1 MTTATNKFK
10 KSHRAGLH
18 RESSEDKTD
27 LVDFKMVTFSLAGKD
42 YGIDIMKVKEI
53 ARFVNFTYVP
63 NTPPFVRGVYNLRG
77 EILSIID
84 LRAMFNLPHEEKKNG
99 EEESGLILRLESNM
113 IGVIVDRIDKVVG
126 IHSST
131 IQPPH
136 PIFGDINIKYISGVV
151 ENEGRLYIILDVE
164 RILGKSDAEDQSR
177 SKSKSR
183 IADEKGLNQPVGKSL
198 RVEVKDLDTDKEE
211 PIKGNET
218 QVDTK
223 ELNKKFIAE
232 ALEAIEGFFVTSLN
246 SAWFTRRFK
255 QWFSER
261 GETDCQVQSQSEAMA
276 FLNPFYS
283 PYTGKLWGD
292 EYAAL
297 FEKELPS
304 DLGKQINVWNP
315 GCGKGYETYCLAAIL
330 RKKYPDVQ
338 IKIWAS
344 DKDLL
349 NISAAPTMVFQNS
362 EIPRWCRDFM
372 IEGKNGLSFNQKI
385 KDSILFEYH
394 DITNT
399 HSMPPIQLFVA
410 RDLFSFLKPSLVAR
424 IFEDIKDR
432 VKGNGILCL
441 GQNEIPPPDSG
452 WVVQDKSSLGFSHK
466 G

>member
-1 MTTATNKFK
+1 
-10 KSHRAGLH
+10 
-18 RESSEDKTD
+18 
-27 LVDFKMVTFSLAGKD
+27 
-42 YGIDIMKVKEI
+42 
-53 ARFVNFTYVP
+53 
-63 NTPPFVRGVYNLRG
+63 
-77 EILSIID
+77 
-84 LRAMFNLPHEEKKNG
+84 
-99 EEESGLILRLESNM
+99 M

-126 IHSST
+126 IHSSA

-177 SKSKSR
+177 GKPKSR
-183 IADEKGLNQPVGKSL
+183 TTDDKIVNQSTKKSSTA
-198 RVEVKDLDTDKEE
+198 ETKDLNTDKDEG
-211 PIKGNET
+211 KKT
-218 QVDTK
+218 SDTRVDTK

-246 SAWFTRRFK
+246 STWFTKRFD

-261 GETDCQVQSQSEAMA
+261 GEDDCQVQTQTEAMA
-276 FLNPFYS
+276 FIDPFYS

-292 EYAAL
+292 DYAAQ

-349 NISAAPTMVFQNS
+349 NISGAPTMVFQNS
-362 EIPRWCRDFM
+362 EIPRWCREFM

-399 HSMPPIQLFVA
+399 HSMPPIQLFLA
-410 RDLFSFLKPSLVAR
+410 RDLFSFLKPSLVER

-441 GQNEIPPPDSG
+441 GQNETPPPESG